1 MGVIERNRV
10 RAAFHR
16 QSAVY
21 DSCAEVQQRVVRRLL
36 DLLQL
41 EALIPRRLLDVG
53 AGTGTLAG
61 GLASLYPVAAVI
73 CLDLAYGMTVT
84 ARRNL
89 AGDGRV
95 MFVNAD
101 AERLSFADSSFDLV
115 VSTSTYQWLPALD
128 TAFAEAYRV
137 LTPGGHFRFALFG
150 EQTLYELK
158 SSYRKALTRVGSGRE
173 DRTHNFFGAEQVM
186 TALAGAGFKGCQ
198 VKAEL
203 EQESHPDVPALLRS
217 LKRIGAGNAAPAPSR
232 GLAGR
237 RVMLEMMDIYRRE
250 FGREGAIPATYEVV
264 YGVGR
269 KT

>member
-1 MGVIERNRV
+1 MGGIDRNRV
-10 RAAFHR
+10 RASFHR
-16 QSAVY
+16 QAAAY

-36 DLLQL
+36 DHLRLAEL
-41 EALIPRRLLDVG
+41 APRRLLDVG
-53 AGTGTLAG
+53 AGTGTLAA
-61 GLASLYPVAAVI
+61 GLSLLYPAATVI
-73 CLDLAYGMTVT
+73 CLDLAYGMAAT

-89 AGDGRV
+89 AGAGRV

-101 AERLSFADSSFDLV
+101 AERLPSAGSSFDLV

-150 EQTLYELK
+150 EQTLHELK
-158 SSYRKALTRVGSGRE
+158 SSYRQAHSRVGSGRE

-186 TALAGAGFKGCQ
+186 TALAGAGFDGCG
-198 VKAEL
+198 VTVER
-203 EQESHPDVPALLRS
+203 EQELHPDVPALLRS

-232 GLAGR
+232 GLAER
-237 RVMLEMMDIYRRE
+237 RVMLEMMEIYRRE
-250 FGREGAIPATYEVV
+250 FGGSGGVPATYEVI

-269 KT
+269 KA